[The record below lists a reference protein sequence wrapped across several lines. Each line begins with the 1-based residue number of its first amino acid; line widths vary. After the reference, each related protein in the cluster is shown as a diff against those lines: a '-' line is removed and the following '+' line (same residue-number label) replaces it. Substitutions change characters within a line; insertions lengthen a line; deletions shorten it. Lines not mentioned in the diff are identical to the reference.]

1 MRTGSAINRYQNQ
14 KRFAMN
20 DAAKMIQVFQMLLAQ
35 MEAMVEM
42 MPQLMGEDCRSEGLN
57 SQVQSY
63 QTKLARVKNVLRKH
77 QEQERRKRE
86 IQRQNKE
93 NSRKR

>member
-1 MRTGSAINRYQNQ
+1 
-14 KRFAMN
+14 MN

-35 MEAMVEM
+35 MEAMVGM
-42 MPQLMGEDCRSEGLN
+42 MPQLTGEDGRSESLGN
-57 SQVQSY
+57 QIQSY

-86 IQRQNKE
+86 IERQNKQ

>member
-1 MRTGSAINRYQNQ
+1 
-14 KRFAMN
+14 MN

-42 MPQLMGEDCRSEGLN
+42 MPPLVGEDSRTDSLSN
-57 SQVQSY
+57 QIASY
-63 QTKLARVKNVLRKH
+63 QTNLARVKNVLRKH
-77 QEQERRKRE
+77 QDRERRKRE
-86 IQRQNKE
+86 IERQNKE

>member
-1 MRTGSAINRYQNQ
+1 
-14 KRFAMN
+14 MN

-35 MEAMVEM
+35 MEAMVGM
-42 MPQLMGEDCRSEGLN
+42 MPQLMGEDGRSQSLGN
-57 SQVQSY
+57 QIQSY

-86 IQRQNKE
+86 IERQNKQ

>member
-1 MRTGSAINRYQNQ
+1 V
-14 KRFAMN
+14 N

-35 MEAMVEM
+35 MEAMVAM
-42 MPQLMGEDCRSEGLN
+42 MPQLMGEDGRSESLGN
-57 SQVQSY
+57 QIQSY

-93 NSRKR
+93 NSRKH